1 MEFPKHNFQ
10 QLLFAWWRERGRIL
24 PWREKSGIRDQPTE
38 ISQDMSVRENTFA
51 TYFAG
56 ELQRDPYRVIVSEVM
71 LQQTQ
76 VERVKQKYE
85 AWMRKWPTINDLAK
99 ATLPEVLIEWQGLG
113 YNRRARFLWLLA
125 KEIVEQRSGEWPK
138 TEKDLLRLPGI
149 GRYTARAVM
158 AFALGA
164 QVGVVDVNVK
174 RVLRRWVK
182 FDNELTERAWFE
194 CADQVL
200 PVNQADPW
208 NQALMDF
215 GALVCTA
222 KNPKC
227 EKCPMHEICAAN
239 VHAKAKGFGN
249 YREFLLSDREQL
261 ASHSQRTKK
270 GKDTGLKF
278 EETDRFFRGRIID
291 LLRSK
296 ELPKEELFTILN
308 TQYNLGEKERFEALI
323 TGLQKE
329 QMIEHTNDVIRLAQ

>member
-85 AWMRKWPTINDLAK
+85 AWMQKWPSINDLAK

-125 KEIVEQRSGEWPK
+125 KEIVEERNVEWPK
-138 TEKDLLRLPGI
+138 TEKELLQLPGI
-149 GRYTARAVM
+149 GKYTARAVM
-158 AFALGA
+158 SFAFGK

-174 RVLRRWVK
+174 RVLRRWIK
-182 FDNELTERAWFE
+182 FDSELTEREWFQL
-194 CADQVL
+194 ADQAL
-200 PVNQADPW
+200 PVGQADPW

-215 GALVCTA
+215 GAMVCTA

-227 EKCPMHEICAAN
+227 EKCPMQEICAAN
-239 VHAKAKGFGN
+239 VQARARGFGN
-249 YREFLLSDREQL
+249 YRDFLLTCRKEPAHTPQL
-261 ASHSQRTKK
+261 AKK
-270 GKDTGLKF
+270 GKDAGLKF
-278 EETDRFFRGRIID
+278 AETDRFFRGRIID
-291 LLRSK
+291 LLRIRNMNK
-296 ELPKEELFTILN
+296 QELFNELN
-308 TQYNLGEKERFEALI
+308 TQFNFSDVARFETLLI
-323 TGLQKE
+323 GLQKE
-329 QMIEHTNDVIRLAQ
+329 QLIEQQNEIVRLAE